1 MEIVNSRD
9 EQMKLLKDAEAYFDK
24 LGLTLR
30 LDVFFSS
37 EAVQLVLHEAYSSFQ
52 SEAEQ
57 IVLSLPLMA
66 QKRGKEIFK
75 DATGHEDVFI
85 QDVKNSFICTITA
98 RIMSV
103 NDLVVIDDIIGDR
116 LHHSFIKDF
125 DKKMLRLVFEIA
137 NGLKEIM
144 LDNFKYEVSI
154 PAGVPDE
161 VGRVLFDISGG
172 RPMMSLAEV
181 EAYRAEATSDT
192 ATSEEEVFLKPR
204 FNHSKKYH

>member
-9 EQMKLLKDAEAYFDK
+9 EQMKLLTDANAYFDK

-30 LDVFFSS
+30 LNVFFSS
-37 EAVQLVLHEAYSSFQ
+37 EAVQLILHEAYSSFKT
-52 SEAEQ
+52 EAEQ
-57 IVLSLPLMA
+57 IVSNLPLVA

-75 DATGHEDVFI
+75 DATSREDVFI
-85 QDVKNSFICTITA
+85 EDAKNSFICTITA

-116 LHHSFIKDF
+116 LHHAFIKDF
-125 DKKMLRLVFEIA
+125 DKKLLRFVFEIA
-137 NGLKEIM
+137 NGLKEVM

-161 VGRVLFDISGG
+161 IGKVLFSISGG
-172 RPMMSLAEV
+172 RPMMSLAEI
-181 EAYRAEATSDT
+181 EAYRDENPSDT
-192 ATSEEEVFLKPR
+192 VKSEEVFLKPR
-204 FNHSKKYH
+204 LYHPKKYH

>member
-9 EQMKLLKDAEAYFDK
+9 EQMKLLTDANAYFDK

-30 LDVFFSS
+30 LNVFFSS
-37 EAVQLVLHEAYSSFQ
+37 EAVQLILHEAYSSFKT
-52 SEAEQ
+52 EAEQ
-57 IVLSLPLMA
+57 IVSNLPLVA

-85 QDVKNSFICTITA
+85 EDAKNSFICTITA
-98 RIMSV
+98 RIISV

-116 LHHSFIKDF
+116 LHHAFINDF
-125 DKKMLRLVFEIA
+125 DKKLLRFVFEIA
-137 NGLKEIM
+137 NGLKDVM

-161 VGRVLFDISGG
+161 IGKVLFSISGG
-172 RPMMSLAEV
+172 RPMMSLAEI
-181 EAYRAEATSDT
+181 EAYRDENPSD
-192 ATSEEEVFLKPR
+192 SVKSEEVFLKPR
-204 FNHSKKYH
+204 LYHPKKYH